1 MACLIFVMMNTRL
14 TLLLNKGLVERAK
27 EEALERGTTLSK
39 FIEKLLEGT
48 FQGGRGKGKRVVRK
62 GHPDVER
69 LVGVIELPKDFDEEK
84 AREEYLR
91 EKFGL

>member
-1 MACLIFVMMNTRL
+1 MMNTRL

-39 FIEKLLEGT
+39 FIEKLLESS
-48 FQGGRGKGKRVVRK
+48 FRAGGGKRKRALRK

-69 LVGVIELPKDFDEEK
+69 LVGVIELPKDYDAEK
-84 AREEYLR
+84 AREGNLR
-91 EKFGL
+91 DKFGL

>member
-1 MACLIFVMMNTRL
+1 MNTRL

-27 EEALERGTTLSK
+27 EEAFERGTTLSK
-39 FIEKLLEGT
+39 FIEKLLESS
-48 FQGGRGKGKRVVRK
+48 FGGGGGKRKRSARK

-69 LVGVIELPKDFDEEK
+69 LVGVIELPKDIDIDK
-84 AREEYLR
+84 AREDYLR